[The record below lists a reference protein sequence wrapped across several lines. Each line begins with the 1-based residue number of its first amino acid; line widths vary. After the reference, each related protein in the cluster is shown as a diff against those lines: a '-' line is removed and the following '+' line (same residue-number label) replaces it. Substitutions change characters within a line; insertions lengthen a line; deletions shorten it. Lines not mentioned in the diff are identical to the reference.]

1 MMLVTGISANV
12 TSVLLGLLPA
22 ASMSVNSNCQ
32 VWISVTSTLVLA
44 LYDLPEMPA
53 VPLKR
58 PPKLYNASTELWQC
72 CLNVQS
78 LTNTDQ
84 QCGTPAAEQKH
95 NFIGCLQLQPA
106 HHVLQY

>member
-1 MMLVTGISANV
+1 MLVTSISATV

-22 ASMSVNSNCQ
+22 ASMSVTDLSNFQ
-32 VWISVTSTLVLA
+32 VWISMTSTLVLA
-44 LYDLPEMPA
+44 LYDLPDMPA

-58 PPKLYNASTELWQC
+58 PPKPYNASTELWKC

-95 NFIGCLQLQPA
+95 NFFWLPA
-106 HHVLQY
+106 APACPPRP